1 VDWEQTF
8 GSRPAYPSPSIR
20 EEGTSEGIAAR
31 NVNVFDYQVSSFD
44 DDSATEPG
52 QEMQERAGRSLLNQ
66 GAVQPG
72 QGHGQGQGQGQDP
85 QPVWDQP

>member
-20 EEGTSEGIAAR
+20 EEGTSEDIAAR

-52 QEMQERAGRSLLNQ
+52 QEMQERAGRPLLSQ

-72 QGHGQGQGQGQDP
+72 QGQGQDR
-85 QPVWDQP
+85 QSAWDQP